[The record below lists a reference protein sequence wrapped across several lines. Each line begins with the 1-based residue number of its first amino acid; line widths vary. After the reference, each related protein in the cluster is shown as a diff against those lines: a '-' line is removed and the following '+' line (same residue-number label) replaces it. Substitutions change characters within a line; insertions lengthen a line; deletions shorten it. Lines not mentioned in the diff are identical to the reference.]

1 MLPLRC
7 GEVAAVGDSP
17 VSSLRQRG
25 PSLVTWGCQTAP
37 SSRLPGSFSMTH
49 NVVQGQHVSLF
60 LSRLQFFP
68 TGALQFEEVIQI
80 AGKIQMPQSGYK

>member
-1 MLPLRC
+1 
-7 GEVAAVGDSP
+7 
-17 VSSLRQRG
+17 
-25 PSLVTWGCQTAP
+25 
-37 SSRLPGSFSMTH
+37 MTH